1 MQRQTTIANNKT
13 VERKW
18 YVIDA
23 TDLPLGRLAS
33 EVAKYLTGKNKV
45 IYTPNV
51 DCGDYII
58 IVNAEKVSLSGDA
71 EHKKTY
77 YNASGW
83 ARGIRARSSGTMIR
97 EYPEEMVRR
106 AVHGMLPKGRLG
118 RKIESKLFV
127 YVGSEH
133 KHEAQKPEPLT
144 LKF

>member
-1 MQRQTTIANNKT
+1 
-13 VERKW
+13 
-18 YVIDA
+18 
-23 TDLPLGRLAS
+23 
-33 EVAKYLTGKNKV
+33 
-45 IYTPNV
+45 
-51 DCGDYII
+51 
-58 IVNAEKVSLSGDA
+58 
-71 EHKKTY
+71 
-77 YNASGW
+77 
-83 ARGIRARSSGTMIR
+83 MIR

>member
-1 MQRQTTIANNKT
+1 MMKNSYMQKKEEVVRN
-13 VERKW
+13 W

-23 TDLPLGRLAS
+23 EGVSLGR
-33 EVAKYLTGKNKV
+33 VAAKVANVLRGKHKPT
-45 IYTPNV
+45 YTPNV

>member
-1 MQRQTTIANNKT
+1 MQRQTTIANNKA